1 MAIAIRDSV
10 TVSIAAL
17 TSGALSVIS
26 RVSRVVVSMSAGA
39 RSEWPGS
46 SRTSS

>member
-1 MAIAIRDSV
+1 MPPWRAIAIAIRLSV

-26 RVSRVVVSMSAGA
+26 RVSRVEVSMSEGA
-39 RSEWPGS
+39 ISE
-46 SRTSS
+46 